1 VSDDRD
7 LHPVRIVPGSFPR
20 RSLPLTQARSARRE
34 YPTSLVGFA
43 SATGTATPRPRE
55 HPERSMAE
63 LDGVF
68 YKEIVEQALRE
79 FPNEAC
85 GLIAAEA
92 GVPVK
97 VYAMTNAD
105 ASPATYRLDGKEQLT
120 VFDELDDRGW
130 DLWAIYHSH
139 THSEAYPSETDR
151 KLAFYPDSRYVLLS
165 VADRDDP
172 VIRSFFILDGEV
184 TEEELTI
191 T

>member
-1 VSDDRD
+1 
-7 LHPVRIVPGSFPR
+7 
-20 RSLPLTQARSARRE
+20 
-34 YPTSLVGFA
+34 
-43 SATGTATPRPRE
+43 
-55 HPERSMAE
+55 MAE

-105 ASPATYRLDGKEQLT
+105 ASPATYRLDG
-120 VFDELDDRGW
+120 
-130 DLWAIYHSH
+130 
-139 THSEAYPSETDR
+139 R

-172 VIRSFFILDGEV
+172 VIRSFFILGGEV